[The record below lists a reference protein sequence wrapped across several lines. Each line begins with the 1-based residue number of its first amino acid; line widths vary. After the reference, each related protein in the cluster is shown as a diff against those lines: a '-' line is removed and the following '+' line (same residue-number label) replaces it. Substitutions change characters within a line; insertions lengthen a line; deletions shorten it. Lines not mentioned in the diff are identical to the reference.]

1 MDDVE
6 NMMEQLAIDLMTK
19 KGLSSHAMGQAVYEQ
34 FKEDLINRMDDV
46 VNGVIYNALE
56 QNNKIEEFEKLL
68 DNGDDTTAFLNQ
80 NIPDIDRLTA
90 QALVNFCD
98 SY

>member
-1 MDDVE
+1 MNDGE
-6 NMMEQLAIDLMTK
+6 NVMEQLAIELMTK

-34 FKEDLINRMDDV
+34 FKEDLIDRMEDV
-46 VNGVIYNALE
+46 VNGVIFNALQ

-68 DNGDDTTAFLNQ
+68 DNGDDTTAFINH
-80 NIPDIDRLTA
+80 NIPDIDKLTA